1 MIACHAITLF
11 LQWRQLNRGARKDDN
26 KERKAWIL
34 LGKKIP
40 LNLKIIIEDE
50 SVDGVFKSYHIL
62 ALARHGDTAV
72 LCVRKS
78 LLFYFLSP

>member
-1 MIACHAITLF
+1 MITS
-11 LQWRQLNRGARKDDN
+11 N
-26 KERKAWIL
+26 ERNAWIL
-34 LGKKIP
+34 LGKKTP
-40 LNLKIIIEDE
+40 PNLKIIIEDE

-78 LLFYFLSP
+78 LLFYFGLPVSLRGVAHRFRSEFWE